1 MQQADA
7 MTLAA
12 ATDGAADREVPQWRL
27 HLIRG
32 FCLFFVVAAP
42 FNDLPRLFFHA
53 PDERGMITCI
63 LAGLWVMALIGLRYP
78 TKMIPILLFEF
89 TWKSIWAI
97 FFGLPQWSSGV
108 GSPRLGQDLF
118 DIGFF
123 AIIFGLLIPWT
134 YVWRH
139 YVRAPAERWR

>member
-1 MQQADA
+1 MQAEA
-7 MTLAA
+7 TTLGASAA
-12 ATDGAADREVPQWRL
+12 ASTVPEVPQWRL

-63 LAGLWVMALIGLRYP
+63 LAGLWVMAL
-78 TKMIPILLFEF
+78 
-89 TWKSIWAI
+89 
-97 FFGLPQWSSGV
+97 
-108 GSPRLGQDLF
+108 
-118 DIGFF
+118 
-123 AIIFGLLIPWT
+123 FGLLIPWRH
-134 YVWRH
+134 VWRH

>member
-1 MQQADA
+1 MAPSAAPGADH
-7 MTLAA
+7 
-12 ATDGAADREVPQWRL
+12 EVPLWRL
-27 HLIRG
+27 HLIRA
-32 FCLFFVVAAP
+32 FCLFFVIAAP

-78 TKMIPILLFEF
+78 LKMMPIFLFECA
-89 TWKSIWAI
+89 WKTIWTI
-97 FFGLPQWSSGV
+97 FFGLPQWLSGV

-123 AIIFGLLIPWT
+123 AIVFGLLIPWGH
-134 YVWRH
+134 VWRH
-139 YVRAPAERWR
+139 YVREPAERWR